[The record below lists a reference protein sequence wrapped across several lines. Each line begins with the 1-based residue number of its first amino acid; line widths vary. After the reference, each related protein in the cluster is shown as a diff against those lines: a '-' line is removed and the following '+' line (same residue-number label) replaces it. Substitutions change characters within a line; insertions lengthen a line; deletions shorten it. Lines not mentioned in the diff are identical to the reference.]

1 MQFIKSCISLGSCT
15 STASQLIGSAV
26 SRRTTITYAVTFT
39 DAFGDTSTVASDKAV
54 VTIARRTGSHTVV
67 FIRRQELDAQRHVLR
82 HRHGERRD
90 RVGESNG
97 AHSQSRDPRR
107 PVRSL
112 PIAEGYQQQFYSL
125 FS

>member
-54 VTIARRTGSHTVV
+54 VTIAAGQAAIRSFSFAVKNSTPSGTYFVTVTASDVTGSVNQTGH
-67 FIRRQELDAQRHVLR
+67 IRSYVIRGV
-82 HRHGERRD
+82 
-90 RVGESNG
+90 
-97 AHSQSRDPRR
+97 QSSRCR
-107 PVRSL
+107 
-112 PIAEGYQQQFYSL
+112 
-125 FS
+125 